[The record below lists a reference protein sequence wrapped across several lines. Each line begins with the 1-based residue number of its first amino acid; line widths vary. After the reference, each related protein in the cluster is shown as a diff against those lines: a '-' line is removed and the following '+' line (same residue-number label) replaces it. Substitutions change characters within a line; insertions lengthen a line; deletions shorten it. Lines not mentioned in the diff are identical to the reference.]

1 MFKNIVAKLLISMT
15 LLSTSAMAAD
25 EELKVLFVGTPQS
38 GPPVILAQ
46 SYAQNLGSAGSF
58 VSIKDCAGVMK
69 FIDQNPNVAFF
80 VNDMVT
86 LTLKREGVDCMPKFK
101 TEDVIASV
109 SSSWHICK
117 KPGGRDMGQR
127 RFTFGISTVLPV
139 TGVARDFNKRNGVN
153 AVPVGL
159 ASSSQVV
166 AALLSGDIDW
176 GMVNPGVAEPLI
188 QEGKLECTLTFIPQ
202 GTQVVSKTSYIE
214 NHYDMTI
221 PDLRTTYLLVIKS
234 KDPKVRE
241 AALKAVQ
248 SKGFSEFLEKS
259 RYINVK
265 LGTYTQADFNSFNA
279 YATRIE
285 KELY

>member
-1 MFKNIVAKLLISMT
+1 MLKNVVAKLLIGLT
-15 LLSTSAMAAD
+15 LFSSAVFA
-25 EELKVLFVGTPQS
+25 EEDLKVLYVGAPQA

-46 SYAQNLGSAGSF
+46 SYAQNLGIPNTF

-80 VNDMVT
+80 VSDMTT
-86 LTLKREGVDCMPKFK
+86 LTLKREGTDCMPKFK
-101 TEDVIASV
+101 PEEVVGTMA
-109 SSSWHICK
+109 SSWHICK
-117 KPGGRDMGQR
+117 KTGGRDMGQR

-139 TGVARDFNKRNGVN
+139 SGVARDFNKRNGVN

-176 GMVNPGVAEPLI
+176 GMINPGVAEPLV
-188 QEGKLECTLTFIPQ
+188 QDGKIECPLTFIPQ
-202 GTQVVSKTSYIE
+202 GTPLVNAKSYIA

-221 PDLRTTYLLVIKS
+221 PDLRCTYLLVVKS

-241 AALKAVQ
+241 AALKAAQ
-248 SKGFSEFLEKS
+248 SKGFAEFLDKS

-265 LGTYTQADFNSFNA
+265 LGNFTQADVNSFND
-279 YATRIE
+279 YLNRIE